1 MHNSVKQT
9 KNQRFLAGVQV
20 LKSKNTKKQI
30 KLDKK
35 KKNLIQS
42 SKQEIKERGV
52 CVCVC
57 VCVCVHEYLTL
68 YICF

>member
-35 KKNLIQS
+35 KKLDTKFQTGN
-42 SKQEIKERGV
+42 
-52 CVCVC
+52 
-57 VCVCVHEYLTL
+57 
-68 YICF
+68 